1 MFICYMQSSCA
12 PPLLPVFPVVIFQ
25 QRTIFLLQWED
36 GRLGHRN
43 HSIFILECLRY
54 HYGIFIYIKK
64 TLCPTCSTAP
74 LFDSEFSA
82 PHLWP
87 AVVIQETKVH
97 RIQHCTLIPIVFSI
111 VEIHWQA
118 LYYAAMLSFS
128 FFSNRGHCPFSIEEW
143 KYQMFT
149 GRNLTRNRMVD
160 GHRILSF
167 SLL

>member
-12 PPLLPVFPVVIFQ
+12 PPLLPVVTPGAPKSLYF
-25 QRTIFLLQWED
+25 
-36 GRLGHRN
+36 
-43 HSIFILECLRY
+43 HSRMLALSLWN
-54 HYGIFIYIKK
+54 IYLYKK